1 MNFGEAIKSVFS
13 KYATF
18 SGRAR
23 RSEYWYFWL
32 FCLLVNIGLGIIPFL
47 GFLSFLWFLAIFI
60 PTIAVTVR
68 RFHDIGKSGWYYLFI
83 IIPELLFFGY
93 MYYCLF
99 LVIRDLINS
108 KIDFYNIYENIDIVT
123 NSVTA
128 NSSSFATL
136 GIFGIIFLAA
146 EILWLIWMTKDSQ
159 PGDNKWGPN
168 PKELPETK
176 A

>member
-1 MNFGEAIKSVFS
+1 
-13 KYATF
+13 
-18 SGRAR
+18 
-23 RSEYWYFWL
+23 
-32 FCLLVNIGLGIIPFL
+32 
-47 GFLSFLWFLAIFI
+47 
-60 PTIAVTVR
+60 
-68 RFHDIGKSGWYYLFI
+68 
-83 IIPELLFFGY
+83 